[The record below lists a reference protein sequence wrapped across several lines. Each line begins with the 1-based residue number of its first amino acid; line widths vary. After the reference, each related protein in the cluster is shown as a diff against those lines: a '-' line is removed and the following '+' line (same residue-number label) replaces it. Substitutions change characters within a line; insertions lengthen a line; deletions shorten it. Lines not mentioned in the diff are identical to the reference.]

1 MIPAPVNG
9 LQWGRKRKWTLVA
22 ARVES
27 TGVTQMLEPEQ
38 P

>member
-1 MIPAPVNG
+1 MTPAPGDG

-27 TGVTQMLEPEQ
+27 MGVTQTPEPE
-38 P
+38 PP